1 MNFND
6 TNDDNIF
13 DNDYVTICV
22 KKRNNRQSNTTISG
36 LAKDLDLNK
45 IISYMRKHF
54 NCSGSITNDPEFGEV
69 ICLTG
74 DQKENVFN
82 FLVNEEIYKRD
93 KIIIKGI

>member
-1 MNFND
+1 MNFED
-6 TNDDNIF
+6 TNDLL
-13 DNDYVTICV
+13 DNDKVTIFV
-22 KKRNNRQSNTTISG
+22 KKRNNRQSDTTISG
-36 LAKDLDLNK
+36 WAKDLDLNK
-45 IISYMRKHF
+45 IISHMRKHF

-82 FLVNEEIYKRD
+82 FLVDEQIYKKE

>member
-1 MNFND
+1 MNFENK
-6 TNDDNIF
+6 DDLLEDDKATIF
-13 DNDYVTICV
+13 L
-22 KKRNNRQSNTTISG
+22 KKRNNRQSDTTIYG
-36 LAKDLDLNK
+36 LAKDLDLK
-45 IISYMRKHF
+45 KMISYMRKHF

-82 FLVNEEIYKRD
+82 FLVNEEIYKKD

>member
-1 MNFND
+1 MNFE
-6 TNDDNIF
+6 DNEDLL
-13 DNDYVTICV
+13 DNDKVTIFV
-22 KKRNNRQSNTTISG
+22 RKRNNRQSDTTISG
-36 LAKDLDLNK
+36 WAKDLDLNK
-45 IISYMRKHF
+45 IISHMRKHF

-82 FLVNEEIYKRD
+82 FLVDEQIYKKE

>member
-1 MNFND
+1 MNFED
-6 TNDDNIF
+6 NDDLL
-13 DNDYVTICV
+13 DNDKVTIFV
-22 KKRNNRQSNTTISG
+22 KKRNNRQSDTTISG
-36 LAKDLDLNK
+36 WAKDLDLNK
-45 IISYMRKHF
+45 IISHMRKHF

-82 FLVNEEIYKRD
+82 FLVDEQIYKKE

>member
-1 MNFND
+1 MNFED
-6 TNDDNIF
+6 TDDLL
-13 DNDYVTICV
+13 DNDKVTIFV
-22 KKRNNRQSNTTISG
+22 KKRNNRQSDTTISG
-36 LAKDLDLNK
+36 WAKDLDLNK
-45 IISYMRKHF
+45 IISHMRKHF

-82 FLVNEEIYKRD
+82 FLVDEQIYKKE

>member
-1 MNFND
+1 MNFED
-6 TNDDNIF
+6 TVDLL
-13 DNDYVTICV
+13 DNDKVTIFV
-22 KKRNNRQSNTTISG
+22 KKRNNRQSDTTISG
-36 LAKDLDLNK
+36 WAKDLDLNK
-45 IISYMRKHF
+45 IISHMRKHF

-82 FLVNEEIYKRD
+82 FLVDEQIYKKE

>member
-6 TNDDNIF
+6 DNDDLL
-13 DNDYVTICV
+13 DNDKLTIFV
-22 KKRNNRQSNTTISG
+22 KKRNNRQSDTTISG
-36 LAKDLDLNK
+36 WAKDLDLNK

-54 NCSGSITNDPEFGEV
+54 NCSGSITNDSEFGEV

-82 FLVNEEIYKRD
+82 FLVDEQIYKKE

>member
-1 MNFND
+1 MNFED
-6 TNDDNIF
+6 NDDLL
-13 DNDYVTICV
+13 DNDKVTIFV
-22 KKRNNRQSNTTISG
+22 KKRNNRQSDTTISG
-36 LAKDLDLNK
+36 WAKDLDLNK

-54 NCSGSITNDPEFGEV
+54 NCSGSITNDSEFGEV

-82 FLVNEEIYKRD
+82 FLVDEQIYKKE